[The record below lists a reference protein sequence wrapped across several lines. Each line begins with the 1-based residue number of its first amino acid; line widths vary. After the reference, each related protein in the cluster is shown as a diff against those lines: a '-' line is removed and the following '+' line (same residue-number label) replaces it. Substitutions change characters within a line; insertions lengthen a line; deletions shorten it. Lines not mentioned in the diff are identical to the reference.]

1 MKLKKNGE
9 PVVVYFDAT
18 GEKHYRDYVLAQVQ
32 GKPISEGKAVVSQ
45 YQRAEEQEWVDR
57 DGNVIARSFTPDV
70 MSIEIKP
77 ADADARRAEY
87 LRRLREAQA
96 RVASLAGQPDASPQE
111 IAAATADAM
120 RLMAEYE
127 EFMSLLDD

>member
-1 MKLKKNGE
+1 MKLKKHGE

-77 ADADARRAEY
+77 ADADARRADY

-96 RVASLAGQPDASPQE
+96 KCARPDATPQDMAE
-111 IAAATADAM
+111 AM
-120 RLMAEYE
+120 RLMIEYQ
-127 EFMSLLDD
+127 EFLDLLAD

>member
-1 MKLKKNGE
+1 MKLKRLDRCNR
-9 PVVVYFDAT
+9 VYFDVQ
-18 GEKHYRDYVLAQVQ
+18 GNKHPREDILVQVQ
-32 GKPISEGKAVVSQ
+32 GKSISEGKEIVRQ
-45 YQRAEEQEWVDR
+45 YQRADEYEWTDR
-57 DGNVIARSFTPDV
+57 DGNVIARSYTPAV
-70 MSIEIKP
+70 LVIEIKP
-77 ADADARRAEY
+77 ADADARRADY

-127 EFMSLLDD
+127 EFISLLDD